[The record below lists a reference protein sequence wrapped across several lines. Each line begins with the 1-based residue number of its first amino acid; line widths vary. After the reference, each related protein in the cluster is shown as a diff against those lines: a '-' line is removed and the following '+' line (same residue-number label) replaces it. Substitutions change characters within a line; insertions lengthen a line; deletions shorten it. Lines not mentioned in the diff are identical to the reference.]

1 MILTYERS
9 TIPLR
14 RTGFCQSRLTSC
26 QDHILEASKPIAL
39 EFDDEKAVITGEN
52 TAASESE
59 RKLPFVPPYESGPLT
74 KWDAVRRVLS
84 KPQMLWSILNAQLR
98 LRGAKQLPLSVRLW
112 GRARAHGGGK
122 ITFGERV
129 RISGTLVPV
138 DLAAWAGGW
147 LKLGHGV
154 FINYGTTIS
163 AHELVLIGN
172 DCQLGQEVIINDN
185 DYHDIID
192 KRKTPPSRP
201 VILEDRVWLG
211 ARVIVL
217 KGVRIGH
224 DSVVAAGSL
233 VVKDIPPCSLAIG
246 SPARVVRT
254 WE

>member
-1 MILTYERS
+1 MNRLKTDGAFKF
-9 TIPLR
+9 TPLIMSG
-14 RTGFCQSRLTSC
+14 TT
-26 QDHILEASKPIAL
+26 LETPEVIAL
-39 EFDDEKAVITGEN
+39 VFDEEEAVITGEN
-52 TAASESE
+52 GSALESE
-59 RKLPFVPPYESGPLT
+59 RRTSFVPSYESGPLT
-74 KWDAVRRVLS
+74 KWDALRRILT
-84 KPQMLWSILNAQLR
+84 KPQLLCNILNAQLR
-98 LRGAKQLPLSVRLW
+98 LRGAKKLPLSVRLW
-112 GRARAHGGGK
+112 GRARVHGDGH

-129 RISGTLVPV
+129 RISGTLIPV
-138 DLAAWAGGW
+138 DLAAWAGGR
-147 LKLGHGV
+147 LQLGHGV

-163 AHELVLIGN
+163 AHELVIIGN

-233 VVKDIPPCSLAIG
+233 VVKDIPPCSLAMG